1 MCTVRWLFFSQPC
14 MLTQLKNTQ
23 SLKKKHADREC
34 KIIDDKV
41 ERGASLWS
49 WQQQSECST
58 WLPACR
64 LSWWRQTLGNHH
76 SAPPHGEYGPP
87 QAQQLTHTR
96 THSCTVPA
104 TGLTYCCVVCEG
116 GFVFISGLIFFFKFM
131 IYLFILFLNLGWVG
145 IFSAQTLKKA
155 LICIGT
161 GILSVSILILLLLI
175 GSDQYYYWYYC
186 QDMWLKSFSPSHK

>member
-1 MCTVRWLFFSQPC
+1 MIKSKEEHHCGAGSSRASVAHGCLPAVCPGEGRLWETI
-14 MLTQLKNTQ
+14 TQL
-23 SLKKKHADREC
+23 
-34 KIIDDKV
+34 
-41 ERGASLWS
+41 
-49 WQQQSECST
+49 
-58 WLPACR
+58 
-64 LSWWRQTLGNHH
+64 HH
-76 SAPPHGEYGPP
+76 MVNMGHHKPSSS
-87 QAQQLTHTR
+87 HTR